1 MDLANFSYISSLL
14 KDKVG
19 ISLTQD
25 KAFLVESRL
34 SSVSRY
40 WGFETVDDLVADVRK
55 ASDKKIEADIL
66 EALATYDSFFFRDL
80 KPFEQVKNHLIPTLT
95 PLRKEEPIRILSA
108 GCSSGQEAYSI
119 AMMLNEEKDIIG
131 DQKFEITAVDFSRFI
146 LNKAIEG
153 KYSQFEI
160 QKGLPVEYLLKYF
173 VQDDDKWTVNDTVK
187 ELIDFKVH
195 NLVDKLDDLGKFDI
209 VFCRNVIMYFD
220 QMHKKRLMEKLTTLL
235 NPEGFMFLGNAE
247 TVLGIT
253 TEFIPVQ
260 GFRGMY
266 RLSNGVQILDE
277 KKLA

>member
-55 ASDKKIEADIL
+55 ASDKKVEADIL

-80 KPFEQVKNHLIPTLT
+80 KPFEQVKNHLIPTLI

-108 GCSSGQEAYSI
+108 GCSSGQEAYSL
-119 AMMLNEEKDIIG
+119 AMMLNEEKDTIG
-131 DQKFEITAVDFSRFI
+131 DHKFEITAVDFSRFI

-187 ELIDFKVH
+187 ELINFKVH

-220 QMHKKRLMEKLTTLL
+220 QMHKKRLMEKLSTLL

-253 TEFIPVQ
+253 IEFIPVQ